1 MIQHMTGLYF
11 NDKQLNYLRP
21 NYTMQLIER
30 DTILVYDLIVIVMVK
45 LLITYT
51 KMTIVFDKSYRVDGP
66 LKTNVVKSTPL
77 EFVHIHEEQDI
88 VQLPWGKNN
97 THNS

>member
-21 NYTMQLIER
+21 NYTMQLFER
-30 DTILVYDLIVIVMVK
+30 DTILVYDLIVMVK

-88 VQLPWGKNN
+88 VQLPCGKNN

>member
-1 MIQHMTGLYF
+1 
-11 NDKQLNYLRP
+11 
-21 NYTMQLIER
+21 MQLFER
-30 DTILVYDLIVIVMVK
+30 DTILVYDLIVMVK

-51 KMTIVFDKSYRVDGP
+51 KMTIVFDKS
-66 LKTNVVKSTPL
+66 NVVKCTPL